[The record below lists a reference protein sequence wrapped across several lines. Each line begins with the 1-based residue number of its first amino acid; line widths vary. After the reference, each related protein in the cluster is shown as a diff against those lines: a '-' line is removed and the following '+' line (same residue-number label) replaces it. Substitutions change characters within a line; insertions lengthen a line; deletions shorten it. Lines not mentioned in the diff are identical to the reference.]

1 MQSQI
6 KPISMRYVDQVL
18 KGYISLNQPVILW
31 GDFGIGKTQTVN
43 TIAKELNRDVIDI
56 KLSMRSEVDFIGV
69 PYVETLENGCKI
81 TKNAIPS
88 FLPQDSDDNSILF
101 LDELN
106 HASHEVMKVAFKL
119 IDERTLGESYKLPEN
134 VRIVAAANQEKY
146 NEFVN
151 TIETP
156 LLNRFSHIFIDY
168 TADDWRLYAQE
179 QQYNEKFINY
189 IIDNKLL
196 FQVHNI
202 EDMQIKLT
210 PRVLT
215 KAYKIL
221 NLPCELDVVC
231 AMLKAE
237 GLGGLIDAVGISPS
251 ENQLMDKDQKIT
263 KLRVELI
270 DVELERDALRVENK
284 ALTIENKQRL
294 TTKMKEENEQLR
306 EKNIEL
312 DSENR
317 ELKSS
322 NNALQA
328 DIDGLKR
335 KLDDI
340 KRFF

>member
-1 MQSQI
+1 MSIQT
-6 KPISMRYVDQVL
+6 ISMRHVPQIL
-18 KGYISLNQPVILW
+18 KAYIELDQPVILW

-43 TIAKELNRDVIDI
+43 TIAKELNRNVIDI

-88 FLPQDSDDNSILF
+88 FLPQNLDDSSILF

-119 IDERTLGESYKLPEN
+119 IDERTLGESYKLPKN

-156 LLNRFSHIFIDY
+156 LLNRFSHIFISY
-168 TADDWRLYAQE
+168 TFDDWKYYAEE
-179 QQYNEKFINY
+179 QQYSNEFISYVQRNNLLFKTFD
-189 IIDNKLL
+189 IDN
-196 FQVHNI
+196 
-202 EDMQIKLT
+202 MQIKLT

-221 NLPCELDVVC
+221 NLPCDNDVIC

-237 GLGGLIDAVGISPS
+237 GLSGLFQDIYPLSTTQP
-251 ENQLMDKDQKIT
+251 LMDKNQMILDLKV
-263 KLRVELI
+263 KLTDIEVSRDSLI
-270 DVELERDALRVENK
+270 MENDRLKEENK
-284 ALTIENKQRL
+284 KRL
-294 TTKMKEENEQLR
+294 TTQMKEENERLKTR
-306 EKNIEL
+306 NDKLE
-312 DSENR
+312 SEN
-317 ELKSS
+317 EEYKTVNSDLENEVTALK
-322 NNALQA
+322 NT
-328 DIDGLKR
+328 
-335 KLDDI
+335 LDDI

>member
-1 MQSQI
+1 MSIQT
-6 KPISMRYVDQVL
+6 ISMRYIPQIL
-18 KGYISLNQPVILW
+18 KAYIELDQPVILW

-43 TIAKELNRDVIDI
+43 ATARELNREVIDI

-88 FLPQDSDDNSILF
+88 FLPQDLNDNSILF

-119 IDERTLGESYKLPEN
+119 IDERTLGESYKLPQN

-168 TADDWRLYAQE
+168 TFDDWEYYAEE
-179 QQYNEKFINY
+179 QGYRNEFIAY
-189 IIDNKLL
+189 IQSNNLL
-196 FQVHNI
+196 FKVFDVDN
-202 EDMQIKLT
+202 MQIKLT

-221 NLPCELDVVC
+221 NLPCDSNIISS
-231 AMLKAE
+231 MLKAE
-237 GLGGLIDAVGISPS
+237 GLKGLFEAVYPLATI
-251 ENQLMDKDQKIT
+251 ERLMDKNQMILDLKV
-263 KLRVELI
+263 KLTDIETSRDSLI
-270 DVELERDALRVENK
+270 MENVHLKEENK
-284 ALTIENKQRL
+284 KRL
-294 TTKMKEENEQLR
+294 TTQMKQENERLKTRNQKL
-306 EKNIEL
+306 E
-312 DSENR
+312 SENTEYKAINSDLTNEVA
-317 ELKSS
+317 ELK
-322 NNALQA
+322 
-328 DIDGLKR
+328 D

-340 KRFF
+340 KRIF